1 MQPPYIWASWKHQH
15 KYLHIYQ
22 ALCLIIYLHC
32 VCPVTNMLRHTRSWD
47 APNNI
52 TVALRHLRMVS
63 DRHLTNL
70 FIPFIVQLVDVDT
83 GSFCFCGHCTGNF
96 SHGWLIKVSLRKRTS
111 YKALPPFAK
120 FGKRQTISR
129 VETVEGRHLLVPIVG
144 MGAEYSS
151 SSAAVII
158 LITATARLL
167 SLGHNE
173 PLRFHVVKLNFTL
186 RY

>member
-129 VETVEGRHLLVPIVG
+129 VSRDSGGKTPSCPNSWDGSRIFQQLGRCHYLD
-144 MGAEYSS
+144 YCH
-151 SSAAVII
+151 
-158 LITATARLL
+158 R
-167 SLGHNE
+167 
-173 PLRFHVVKLNFTL
+173 
-186 RY
+186 

>member
-1 MQPPYIWASWKHQH
+1 M
-15 KYLHIYQ
+15 
-22 ALCLIIYLHC
+22 
-32 VCPVTNMLRHTRSWD
+32 MRHTRSWD
-47 APNNI
+47 VPNNI

-83 GSFCFCGHCTGNF
+83 VSFCFCGHCIGNF
-96 SHGWLIKVSLRKRTS
+96 SHGWLKSIIAKNNELQSTNSVCKVWKETYNIYS
-111 YKALPPFAK
+111 
-120 FGKRQTISR
+120 IC
-129 VETVEGRHLLVPIVG
+129 VETVEDRHLLVSIVG

-167 SLGHNE
+167 SLRPDLGHNQ